1 MMNAPT
7 KIYTPEE
14 LSELLHL
21 HYQSI
26 LAEIHRGNL
35 QAYKLKGKYRIS
47 EDQLLEY
54 LKKNPA
60 N

>member
-1 MMNAPT
+1 MNIPT

-21 HYQSI
+21 HYQTI

-35 QAYKLKGKYRIS
+35 PAYKLKGKYRVS
-47 EDQLLEY
+47 EEQLLEY
-54 LKKNPA
+54 LNKNYA

>member
-1 MMNAPT
+1 MNTPT
-7 KIYTPEE
+7 KIYTPED

-35 QAYKLKGKYRIS
+35 EAYKLKGKYRVS
-47 EDQLLEY
+47 EEQLLEY
-54 LKKNPA
+54 LKNNHA

>member
-1 MMNAPT
+1 MNTPT
-7 KIYTPEE
+7 KIYTPED

-35 QAYKLKGKYRIS
+35 QAYKLKGKYRVS
-47 EDQLLEY
+47 EEQLLEY
-54 LKKNPA
+54 LKNNHA